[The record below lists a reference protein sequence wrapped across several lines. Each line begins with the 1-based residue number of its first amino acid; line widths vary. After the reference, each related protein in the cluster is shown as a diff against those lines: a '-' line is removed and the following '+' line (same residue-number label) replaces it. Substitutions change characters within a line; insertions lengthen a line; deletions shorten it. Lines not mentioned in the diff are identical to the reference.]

1 MPCLATVTTDVRL
14 DATGPAPAG
23 LYSYFCGGDGSEINR
38 LGEGLVGGFG
48 FIGIVKRFF
57 SSVAIVTDSLEVK
70 RGKLRQTII
79 A

>member
-23 LYSYFCGGDGSEINR
+23 LYRYFCGGDGSEVNR

-48 FIGIVKRFF
+48 FIGIVKRFLF
-57 SSVAIVTDSLEVK
+57 
-70 RGKLRQTII
+70 KLGHGYRLLRR
-79 A
+79 